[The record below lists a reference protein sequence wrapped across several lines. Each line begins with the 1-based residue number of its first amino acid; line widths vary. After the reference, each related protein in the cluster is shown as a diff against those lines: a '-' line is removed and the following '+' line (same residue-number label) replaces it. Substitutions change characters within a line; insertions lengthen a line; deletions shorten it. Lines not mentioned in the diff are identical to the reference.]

1 MLEHLQV
8 VIVVRPFLRMIALIH
23 HVRVIDTISS
33 QHSYLIQ
40 LLLLLNHFLGSF
52 SVTKQILDLVPL
64 VLLKLGKLV
73 LLRLDEDFLEDE
85 FVLGLALSRER
96 TIRCCDLL

>member
-1 MLEHLQV
+1 
-8 VIVVRPFLRMIALIH
+8 MIAFIH

-33 QHSYLIQ
+33 QYSDLIQ
-40 LLLLLNHFLGSF
+40 LFLLFNHFLGSF

-73 LLRLDEDFLEDE
+73 LLRLDEDFLED
-85 FVLGLALSRER
+85 
-96 TIRCCDLL
+96 